1 MYRKSCT
8 IQLCTC
14 MLVMMLMA
22 CMNSVYMF
30 LHVRLFSLSIK
41 DYSSKA
47 GVAVFPSVVL
57 DTITTLNAEAFVINR
72 ESGLGISPVTQL
84 TVRKDLFCVSGAAVQ
99 HQLSRDC
106 HCHSSSLLLWHQ
118 QLCHCKHPDMYIYTV
133 LLLMQC
139 VHVQA

>member
-1 MYRKSCT
+1 MYRQSCT
-8 IQLCTC
+8 IQLC

-22 CMNSVYMF
+22 CMKSVYMF

-57 DTITTLNAEAFVINR
+57 DTITTWNAEAFAINR

-84 TVRKDLFCVSGAAVQ
+84 TVRKC
-99 HQLSRDC
+99 
-106 HCHSSSLLLWHQ
+106 
-118 QLCHCKHPDMYIYTV
+118 
-133 LLLMQC
+133 
-139 VHVQA
+139 